1 MALDT
6 TKTYQA
12 VAALQWYPQLDY
24 EYYLLNRVK
33 GRVMDSKEH
42 PMQIDAVLV
51 MSNGDVAISG
61 GPRTCEIM
69 IYRSEHLFIK
79 GQKGKEQLFKYDT
92 IDTGDR
98 KNIQILESHSQ
109 FLIVV

>member
-1 MALDT
+1 
-6 TKTYQA
+6 
-12 VAALQWYPQLDY
+12 
-24 EYYLLNRVK
+24 
-33 GRVMDSKEH
+33 MDSKEH

-79 GQKGKEQLFKYDT
+79 GQKGKE
-92 IDTGDR
+92 
-98 KNIQILESHSQ
+98 
-109 FLIVV
+109 